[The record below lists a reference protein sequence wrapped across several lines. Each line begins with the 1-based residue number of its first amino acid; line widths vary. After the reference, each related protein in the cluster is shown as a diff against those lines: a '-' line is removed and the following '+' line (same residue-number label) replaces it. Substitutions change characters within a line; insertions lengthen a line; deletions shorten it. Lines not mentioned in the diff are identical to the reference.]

1 MTKNSWLISSLI
13 LLGVLSVALS
23 IFLSTQTEKQRP
35 GAKMLARVE
44 LNIGKAFVL
53 RKNLTQ
59 KDQLKTR
66 TSLYSLDSVET
77 AADGDATLEF
87 DSAYRIRVLENSLIT
102 VDQEGEHTVLII
114 KRGDVQVE
122 NFGREGT
129 VYISQEG
136 SRWEATDYETV
147 YRKKVAEGGTDSVPS
162 PDSAPKATTTTP
174 PPSTDSLTASF
185 IEDTLKLQRNSF
197 FKCYTQLLQKT
208 PGVVG
213 QASVNFT
220 ISPSGKVIQASI
232 ASSNLQD
239 ADFKKCLLEAVKRIE
254 FQPFDGG
261 NISTVFPLRFE

>member
-13 LLGVLSVALS
+13 ILGVLSVALS

-35 GAKMLARVE
+35 GSRMLARAE
-44 LNIGKAFVL
+44 LNLGKVFVL

-59 KDQLKTR
+59 KEQLKSR
-66 TSLYSLDSVET
+66 TSLYVLDSVET

-87 DSAYRIRVLENSLIT
+87 DSAFRIRILENSLIT
-102 VDQEGEHTVLII
+102 MDQEGEHTVLIV

-147 YRKKVAEGGTDSVPS
+147 YRKKVAEGSTDSTPS
-162 PDSAPKATTTTP
+162 LDSTIKATATP
-174 PPSTDSLTASF
+174 PPSTESLTASF

-220 ISPSGKVIQASI
+220 ISPSGKVTQASI
-232 ASSNLQD
+232 ASSSLQD
-239 ADFKKCLLEAVKRIE
+239 ADFKKCLLEAVKRVE
-254 FQPFDGG
+254 FQPFEGG
-261 NISTVFPLRFE
+261 NISTIFPLKFE